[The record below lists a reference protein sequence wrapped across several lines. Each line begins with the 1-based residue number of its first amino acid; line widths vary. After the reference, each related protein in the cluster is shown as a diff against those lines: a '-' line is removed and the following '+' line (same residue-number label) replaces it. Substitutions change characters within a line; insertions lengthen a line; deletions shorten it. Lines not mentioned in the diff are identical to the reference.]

1 MFKNYVNK
9 SWQTNNKQTKIFI
22 HRMRYTLKI
31 IYLLN
36 YIIDIMRVQPVHKTN
51 ILDRQSNTFMMASWN
66 VTHQASG
73 SRVGG
78 FPPVAGME
86 VIMMASSFIPDTE
99 EDQWFIDIM
108 DQRG

>member
-1 MFKNYVNK
+1 
-9 SWQTNNKQTKIFI
+9 
-22 HRMRYTLKI
+22 MRYTLKN
-31 IYLLN
+31 IYLIDD
-36 YIIDIMRVQPVHKTN
+36 IIGITRFQPVHKTN
-51 ILDRQSNTFMMASWN
+51 ILDMQSNTYMIASWN

-86 VIMMASSFIPDTE
+86 VILMASSFIPDTE